1 MRQLKITKSI
11 TNRESASLDKY
22 LQEIGREDLITVE
35 EEVALAQR
43 IRKGDEVVVIAGR
56 DKGTKGTVLSRVD
69 ERHVIV
75 EGVNVVKKHVR
86 PNPQLGVAG
95 GIVDKT
101 MPIDQSNVML
111 VNPETGKGDRV
122 GFKEVDG
129 KKVRVFKSN
138 GAVVGAK
145 A

>member
-1 MRQLKITKSI
+1 M
-11 TNRESASLDKY
+11 
-22 LQEIGREDLITVE
+22 
-35 EEVALAQR
+35 QR
-43 IRKGDEVVVIAGR
+43 IRKGDEVIVIAGR

-75 EGVNVVKKHVR
+75 EGVNIVKKNVR
-86 PNPQLGVAG
+86 PNPTLGVTG
-95 GIVDKT
+95 GIIEKS
-101 MPIDQSNVML
+101 MPIDQSNLML

-122 GFKEVDG
+122 GFKVVDG